1 MFQVRKEMMGS
12 QRLKDLIW
20 NSVYKEGADE
30 SSLFWWQ
37 IYEKYFNKEQAD
49 SAKLGFQK
57 SRLLIGRLLEQSEN
71 WERLENQSKLI
82 IEMES
87 TIPGTP
93 SLEGF
98 EI

>member
-1 MFQVRKEMMGS
+1 MFRVKKE
-12 QRLKDLIW
+12 RRIFRDKNWIL

-71 WERLENQSKLI
+71 RERLVNQSKLI